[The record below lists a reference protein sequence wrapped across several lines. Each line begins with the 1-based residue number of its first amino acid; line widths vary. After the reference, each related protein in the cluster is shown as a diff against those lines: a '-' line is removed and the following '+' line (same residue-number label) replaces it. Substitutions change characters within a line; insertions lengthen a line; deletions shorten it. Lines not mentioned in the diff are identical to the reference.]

1 MYIRATRPSNSEP
14 MIGVHGW
21 FGPKGVFFV
30 PEHTAFELRP
40 QHEEMWLFFVFRHWL
55 RRLKGDS
62 SARVNNSQSLFLGKV
77 DKASS
82 LKHWHLRSEMES
94 ESTETF
100 AKDEDV
106 QAEWDM
112 AMLLASP

>member
-14 MIGVHGW
+14 MIGVRGW

-40 QHEEMWLFFVFRHWL
+40 RHEEMWLFFVFRHWL

-77 DKASS
+77 NKAPS

-94 ESTETF
+94 EHG
-100 AKDEDV
+100 DIH
-106 QAEWDM
+106 QG
-112 AMLLASP
+112 